1 MQNVMDLIDIYVSVR
16 CPSLILNQTTSS
28 SIYESKALCNVSS
41 NILIQMILNV
51 NSFNSFHTYTSIFF
65 FTQTNRVWHL
75 TIKITTHLIYFA
87 AELQLVNSFG
97 LYASPRGGRREAPS
111 RNETRGW
118 SQLGDEKWK
127 SPRFSEN
134 YFVKK
139 CLLILKSK
147 KAPVF
152 LKTILSRGVFL
163 LWKVKKPPFFWKLFC
178 QEVSSYCEKWKSP
191 RFLKTVLSRGVFLL
205 WKVKKPPFFENYFVK
220 KYLLILTS
228 EKDTF
233 FWKLFGQE
241 MSSYYEKWKVLF
253 FWKLFVQ
260 KCFLIVK
267 KSLCQEVYFYAHEY
281 CDNSLCFEIREVV
294 EINLLAWVFSVWKS
308 HRMFA

>member
-1 MQNVMDLIDIYVSVR
+1 M
-16 CPSLILNQTTSS
+16 
-28 SIYESKALCNVSS
+28 
-41 NILIQMILNV
+41 
-51 NSFNSFHTYTSIFF
+51 
-65 FTQTNRVWHL
+65 WHL

-127 SPRFSEN
+127 RPRFSEN

-152 LKTILSRGVFL
+152 LKTI
-163 LWKVKKPPFFWKLFC
+163 
-178 QEVSSYCEKWKSP
+178 
-191 RFLKTVLSRGVFLL
+191 LSRGVFLL

-267 KSLCQEVYFYAHEY
+267 KKSLSRSVF
-281 CDNSLCFEIREVV
+281 LCSWI
-294 EINLLAWVFSVWKS
+294 LWQ
-308 HRMFA
+308 